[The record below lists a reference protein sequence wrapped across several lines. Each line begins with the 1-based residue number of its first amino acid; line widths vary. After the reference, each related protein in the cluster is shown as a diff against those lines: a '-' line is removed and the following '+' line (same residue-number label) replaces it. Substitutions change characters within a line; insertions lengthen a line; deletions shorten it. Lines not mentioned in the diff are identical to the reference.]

1 MGNGKFKWE
10 EKVVSVPLESVQ
22 LRFFSDERMWASV
35 AVRQLNMEG
44 KNILF
49 VYIFCFRFTKR
60 A

>member
-1 MGNGKFKWE
+1 M
-10 EKVVSVPLESVQ
+10 VSVPLESVQ
-22 LRFFSDERMWASV
+22 LQFFSDERMWASV